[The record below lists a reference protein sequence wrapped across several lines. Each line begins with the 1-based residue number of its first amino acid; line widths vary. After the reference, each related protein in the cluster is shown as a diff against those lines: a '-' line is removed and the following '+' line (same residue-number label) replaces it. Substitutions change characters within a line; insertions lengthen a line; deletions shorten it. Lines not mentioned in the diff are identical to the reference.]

1 MIVFNRGKR
10 YNSTFLTNYMQAIV
24 IHKIGAFEIEEVP
37 LPIPAQ
43 QEVCVRV
50 AVTGVC
56 RTDLKIIEQGHRD
69 LVLPRIPG
77 EEVVGTVESVG
88 PLTDTSWL
96 GKRVYIYPGTA
107 CGACPSCRMGA
118 DNLCRSMQIMGFHRD
133 GGFTRHVVAPVKSLI
148 VLSDTLSFEEA
159 VFAEPLSCCLNGLER
174 AELKAGERLAIWG
187 AGPAGTLL
195 ARAARQRGAEVT
207 VIESDPRR
215 RERAGGVEVLSA
227 SERFDVAIPAVGS
240 PEAYQ
245 QAVAALAPRGRLVA
259 FSGLLASDAT
269 HILNVNTLH
278 YLEQRVTGAYGCAFR
293 HGEEA
298 LQLIASGAIQVEDL
312 ISHRL
317 PLKDLAEALNI
328 VRTKAGMKV
337 LLTP

>member
-1 MIVFNRGKR
+1 
-10 YNSTFLTNYMQAIV
+10 MQAIV
-24 IHKIGAFEIEEVP
+24 IHKIGAFSIEEVP

-77 EEVVGTVESVG
+77 EEVVGTVEAIG
-88 PLTDTSWL
+88 PSTDVSWL

-107 CGACPSCRMGA
+107 CGACVPCESGA

-133 GGFTRHVVAPVKSLI
+133 GGFASHVVAPLKSLV

-174 AELKAGERLAIWG
+174 ADLKAGERIAIFG

-207 VIESDPRR
+207 VIEPDPLR
-215 RERAGGVEVLSA
+215 RERAGGVETLSGT
-227 SERFDVAIPAVGS
+227 ERFDVAIPAVGNA
-240 PEAYQ
+240 EAYQ

-259 FSGLLASDAT
+259 FSGLLASEAP
-269 HILNVNTLH
+269 HILNLNTLH
-278 YLEQRVTGAYGCAFR
+278 YLEQRVTGAYGCAYR

-298 LQLIASGAIQVEDL
+298 LQLIASGALQVKDL

-317 PLKDLAEALNI
+317 PLKDLAEALAL
-328 VRTKAGMKV
+328 VRTRAGMKV
-337 LLTP
+337 LLIP

>member
-1 MIVFNRGKR
+1 MHHLLN
-10 YNSTFLTNYMQAIV
+10 TMQAIV
-24 IHKIGAFEIEEVP
+24 IHKIGAFSSEEVP
-37 LPIPAQ
+37 LPMPAQ
-43 QEVCVRV
+43 QEVRVRV

-88 PLTDTSWL
+88 PLTDPVWL
-96 GKRVYIYPGTA
+96 GKRVYLYPGTA
-107 CGACPSCRMGA
+107 CGECPSCRMGA

-133 GGFTRHVVAPVKSLI
+133 GGFASHVVAPVKSL
-148 VLSDTLSFEEA
+148 LTLPDNLSFEEA
-159 VFAEPLSCCLNGLER
+159 VFAEPLSCCLNALER
-174 AELKAGERLAIWG
+174 AELKAGETLAVWG

-195 ARAARQRGAEVT
+195 ARAARHWGAEVT
-207 VIESDPRR
+207 VIEPDSLRR
-215 RERAGGVEVLSA
+215 RRAGGMEALA
-227 SERFDVAIPAVGS
+227 GTERFNVTIPAVGS

-245 QAVAALAPRGRLVA
+245 QALAVLAPRGRLVA
-259 FSGLLASDAT
+259 FSGLHSSEAP

-278 YLEQRVTGAYGCAFR
+278 YHEQRVTGAYGCAFR

-298 LQLIASGAIQVEDL
+298 IALIASGAIQVKDL

-317 PLKDLAEALNI
+317 PLTELTEALNL

>member
-1 MIVFNRGKR
+1 
-10 YNSTFLTNYMQAIV
+10 MQAIV
-24 IHKIGAFEIEEVP
+24 IHKIGAFEREEVP
-37 LPIPAQ
+37 LPQPAA
-43 QEVCVRV
+43 QEVRVCV

-77 EEVVGTVESVG
+77 EEVVGTVEAVG
-88 PLTDTSWL
+88 PLTDTTWL

-107 CGACPSCRMGA
+107 CGACPACQSGA

-133 GGFTRHVVAPVKSLI
+133 GGFASHVVAPVKSLI
-148 VLSDTLSFEEA
+148 ALPDTLSFESA

-174 AELKAGERLAIWG
+174 ADLQAGERLAIWG

-207 VIESDPRR
+207 VIEPDPRR
-215 RERAGGVEVLSA
+215 RERAGGVDLLAKTEY
-227 SERFDVAIPAVGS
+227 FDVAIPAVGS

-245 QAVAALAPRGRLVA
+245 QALAALAPRGRLVA
-259 FSGLLASDAT
+259 FSGLSPSDAP
-269 HILNVNTLH
+269 HILNLNTLH

-298 LQLIASGAIQVEDL
+298 LRLIASGAIQVNDL

-317 PLKDLAEALNI
+317 PLKDLAEALAL
-328 VRTKAGMKV
+328 VRTRAGMKV